1 MHSLHPMANRTL
13 VVGCLLGWFLVADLV
28 AVHGEELS
36 IPREYEGRLIQAVR
50 FEPPLQ
56 PVTRA
61 DLARLVPFQP
71 GAPLRQEDIRDAI
84 KRLYKTGEYQN
95 IEVGW
100 EPSPN
105 GIVLVFRT
113 VEQWFVGPVEV
124 RGKVSLPPSEG
135 QLANATRLELGT
147 PFNEEDID
155 GAIKGIRGL
164 MQRNGLYQ
172 GDIRPKIDRENEHQ
186 QVSLTFE
193 VHSGK
198 RARLTTPTITGDTKL
213 APEVV
218 AKAAKYKRFFRWKQA
233 TAENQ
238 QSGVQNVRK
247 RYGKDDRLTANVV
260 VGHVDYD
267 ASTNTVKPAIS
278 ADGGPKV
285 QVKASGAKVSK
296 GTLEKYVPVFDEE
309 TLNRDLLVRGVA
321 NLRDYFQN
329 RGYFDVDVDFQNRT
343 VSAGSG
349 RSHLHDRPG

>member
-1 MHSLHPMANRTL
+1 
-13 VVGCLLGWFLVADLV
+13 
-28 AVHGEELS
+28 
-36 IPREYEGRLIQAVR
+36 
-50 FEPPLQ
+50 
-56 PVTRA
+56 
-61 DLARLVPFQP
+61 
-71 GAPLRQEDIRDAI
+71 
-84 KRLYKTGEYQN
+84 
-95 IEVGW
+95 
-100 EPSPN
+100 
-105 GIVLVFRT
+105 
-113 VEQWFVGPVEV
+113 
-124 RGKVSLPPSEG
+124 
-135 QLANATRLELGT
+135 
-147 PFNEEDID
+147 
-155 GAIKGIRGL
+155 

-172 GDIRPKIDRENEHQ
+172 GEIRPSIDRENEHQ

-213 APEVV
+213 APDVV

-247 RYGKDDRLTANVV
+247 RYSKDDRLTANVV

-267 ASTNTVKPAIS
+267 PSTNTVKPAIS

-285 QVKASGAKVSK
+285 QVKANGAKVSK
-296 GTLEKYVPVFDEE
+296 GTLKKYVPVFDEE

-343 VSAGSG
+343 VSADQEESLT
-349 RSHLHDRPG
+349 RSPWVNATRWLRSKSAGTTISPPRRSVSVCSCSPPARFACVMAASVRALRSATNKPSQPCIATTDSATAR